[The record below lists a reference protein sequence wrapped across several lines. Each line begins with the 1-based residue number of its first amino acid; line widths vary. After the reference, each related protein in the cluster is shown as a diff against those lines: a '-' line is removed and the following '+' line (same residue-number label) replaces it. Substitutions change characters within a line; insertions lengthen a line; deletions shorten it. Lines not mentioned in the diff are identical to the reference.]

1 MPSGGYRMNAGR
13 KKKPAAQKI
22 EEGNK
27 GHRKVEIVEFG
38 SNAVVVPETPPV
50 YLSDKAKEIYISV
63 YKWLESIDCLK
74 GILPYNVE
82 EYAFVKARWYE
93 CEEKNS
99 VHGLLLKDNNGKLYP
114 SPYVQM
120 AQQYLRQT
128 NESWEKI
135 YQVVR
140 ESKLKEWN
148 DTNPNND
155 VLASIIFD

>member
-1 MPSGGYRMNAGR
+1 MPPS
-13 KKKPAAQKI
+13 
-22 EEGNK
+22 
-27 GHRKVEIVEFG
+27 
-38 SNAVVVPETPPV
+38 
-50 YLSDKAKEIYISV
+50 YLSEKAKEIYITV

-82 EYAFVKARWYE
+82 EYAFVKARWME

-128 NESWEKI
+128 NEAWEKI

-140 ESKLKEWN
+140 ESKLKEWD

-155 VLASIIFD
+155 VLASIIFN

>member
-1 MPSGGYRMNAGR
+1 MPSGGYRLNAGR
-13 KKKPAAQKI
+13 KKKPASQKV

-27 GHRKVEIVEFG
+27 GRRPIEVVNFG
-38 SNAVVVPETPPV
+38 ENAVVVPSVPPN
-50 YLSDKAKEIYISV
+50 YLSEKAKEIYITV

-82 EYAFVKARWYE
+82 EYAFVKARWME

-128 NESWEKI
+128 NETWGKI

-140 ESKLKEWN
+140 ESKLKEWS
-148 DTNPNND
+148 DTNPHSD